1 MSNLSYV
8 ETYLDMAA
16 AALDKLMSDGEVKMT
31 KNLWQ
36 LIRRLRDA
44 QEELRAVRAG
54 MNAIFER
61 HKENE
66 DSNTR
71 TTTYP

>member
-1 MSNLSYV
+1 MSANLGYV
-8 ETYLDMAA
+8 QTYLVLAS
-16 AALDKLMSDGEVKMT
+16 AALDKLMSDGEVKRT

-44 QEELRAVRAG
+44 EVELKGVVEG
-54 MNAIFER
+54 MDGIFER

-66 DSNTR
+66 DIR
-71 TTTYP
+71 KTTHA